1 MSLRLAI
8 FAVLLTGALSGCSS
22 PQPPPEVKK
31 PEPAAQ
37 PAAGPD
43 AAALQAKAAGLF
55 KALPKEMSS
64 ETNPVTPEKVTLG
77 RMLYFETRL
86 SKNHDVSCNS
96 CHDLAKYGVD
106 GKPTSTGHKQQVGGR
121 NSPTVYNAGFHVAQF
136 WDGRAADLEAQ
147 AKGPVLNPIEM
158 AMPDEGQVVKVLKSI
173 PGYLPLFQAAFP
185 GEQDPVTYDN
195 MAKAIGAFER
205 TLVTPSPFDRFIE
218 GDTAA
223 LNAEQLAGFQTFM
236 DVGCTTCHLGQGV
249 GGGMFQKLGLVKP
262 YDTKDQGRFDL
273 TKNEGDRF
281 FFKVPSLRNIDQTGP
296 YFHDGSVASLD
307 EAIRLM
313 GEHQLGKTLTPEQ
326 IGQIKTFLGS
336 LTGPLPTD
344 GIAPPT
350 LPESGPGTPKPDP
363 A

>member
-1 MSLRLAI
+1 MSTRFALIAASLAA
-8 FAVLLTGALSGCSS
+8 FLSACSS

-31 PEPAAQ
+31 PEPAAEK
-37 PAAGPD
+37 PAGPD
-43 AAALQAKAAGLF
+43 ATALQAKAAGLF
-55 KALPKEMSS
+55 KALPEEMSS
-64 ETNPVTPEKVTLG
+64 ETNPITPEKVTLG
-77 RMLYFETRL
+77 RLLYFENRL
-86 SKNHDVSCNS
+86 SKNQDVSCNT

-106 GKPTSTGHKQQVGGR
+106 GQPTSKGHKAQLGGR

-136 WDGRAADLEAQ
+136 WDGRAADLEEQ

-158 AMPDEGQVVKVLKSI
+158 AMPGADHVVKVLKSI
-173 PGYLPLFQAAFP
+173 PGYEPLFKAAFP
-185 GEQDPVTYDN
+185 GEADPISYDN

-205 TLVTPSPFDRFIE
+205 TLVTPSPFDKFLA

-223 LNAEQLAGFQTFM
+223 LSTEQLVGLQTFL
-236 DVGCTTCHLGQGV
+236 DAGCATCHLGQGV

-262 YDTKDQGRFDL
+262 YETKDLGRFDL
-273 TKNEGDRF
+273 TKNEADKY

-313 GEHQLGKTLTPEQ
+313 ADHQLGKTLTPEE

-336 LTGPLPTD
+336 LTGPLPTEK
-344 GIAPPT
+344 IAAPT
-350 LPESGPGTPKPDP
+350 LPESGPKTPKPDP
-363 A
+363 S